1 MHIDNKLDDV
11 QWVPFCGLDL
21 AVCVCP
27 PTPSNWFSVNKRTPS
42 KTACSQSSLFQ
53 NSRITRGLNNRSWSI
68 HIPLLATSN
77 DLMCSPFSSPSRSNS
92 TIQPYQR
99 QEVRGRLLAF
109 NQIPNLRQPLKA
121 ITEMHELTR
130 SNFICLA
137 LLSLSNLVQRVCHWN
152 KENENVLPHCLF
164 RFKKKIK
171 WIDFIPLK

>member
-1 MHIDNKLDDV
+1 MISSVSFLLFGFSSVVFVLPHPLTGFL
-11 QWVPFCGLDL
+11 WTREPL
-21 AVCVCP
+21 AKQP
-27 PTPSNWFSVNKRTPS
+27 ALR
-42 KTACSQSSLFQ
+42 ASLFQ

-109 NQIPNLRQPLKA
+109 NQIPNLWQPLKA
-121 ITEMHELTR
+121 ITGMHELTR

-152 KENENVLPHCLF
+152 KENKNALPRCLF
-164 RFKKKIK
+164 RLKKVIIK